1 MTKQLIL
8 ASKSPRRRE
17 LMALC
22 GYPFRVEAAEIDEA
36 QIMQEYRQAHGET
49 PQFDKSEQSE
59 TYYEHLVEAL
69 ALAKARAIQPSSPSI
84 ILGSDTVVVLEGE
97 VLGKPVD
104 PADALRML
112 RKLAGKTHQVVT
124 GVAICEGEHAETFA
138 VTSEVTFYPLDSYME
153 CLIDRYVKSGSPL
166 DKAGGY
172 GIQDEGALL
181 VKAIHGDFYTVV
193 GLPVA
198 EVSRRLAKHRRTLNL
213 KFCGEVSVPRRWD
226 VGAAAVGCRCR
237 VTRRGRDR
245 IREYHQEDLLWPA
258 KRARKISLQCRRM

>member
-49 PQFDKSEQSE
+49 PQFDKSEQPDQPEQPDQSEHSETTEQSE

-138 VTSEVTFYPLDSYME
+138 VTSEVTFYHLDSYME

-213 KFCGEVSVPRRWD
+213 KFCGGMSVPRYPTW
-226 VGAAAVGCRCR
+226 
-237 VTRRGRDR
+237 T
-245 IREYHQEDLLWPA
+245 
-258 KRARKISLQCRRM
+258 